1 MILAFIKNNQYFD
14 GTVCIW
20 FVSTV
25 PVYPTCVSQMWQNDH
40 IIAVNGTYFVGSVFL
55 FCRYEA
61 MSDLVALFSTLVDE
75 KGNIL
80 VPGVND
86 SVRELTPEEEALYAN
101 LDFDMVWLTSHT
113 NTPFLFCVARVSSP
127 TP

>member
-1 MILAFIKNNQYFD
+1 
-14 GTVCIW
+14 
-20 FVSTV
+20 
-25 PVYPTCVSQMWQNDH
+25 
-40 IIAVNGTYFVGSVFL
+40 
-55 FCRYEA
+55 

-113 NTPFLFCVARVSSP
+113 NTPFLVFVARVSSP